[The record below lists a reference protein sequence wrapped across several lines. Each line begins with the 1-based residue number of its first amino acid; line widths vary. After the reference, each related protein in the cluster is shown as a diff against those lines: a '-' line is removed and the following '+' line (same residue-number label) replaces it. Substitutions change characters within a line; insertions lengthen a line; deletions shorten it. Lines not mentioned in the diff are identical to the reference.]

1 MCDIKKIS
9 LRPVVKSD
17 MDFIIELLQSIS
29 EFKPLKS
36 DHLQIWND
44 ISDQT
49 NIHALVAV
57 VDNQI
62 LGYGSIIIETKIRGG
77 KVGHLE
83 DIVSHSSHR
92 NKRIGMTV
100 IDGLLKIAKANDC
113 YKVILQ
119 CKEHNLK
126 FYNKFDFALSGLAM
140 QKFF

>member
-9 LRPVVKSD
+9 IRAVLQSD
-17 MDFIIELLQSIS
+17 MDFVIELLQSIS

-36 DHLQIWND
+36 DYLRIWND
-44 ISDQT
+44 ICDQT
-49 NIHALVAV
+49 NVHALVAV

-92 NKRIGMTV
+92 NKHIGMTV
-100 IDGLLKIAKANDC
+100 IDGLLKIAKANEC

-126 FYNKFDFALSGLAM
+126 FYNKTDFALSGLAM
-140 QKFF
+140 QKFL